1 MLVCPK
7 CLRFFQGKTD
17 IDFSLISSSLH
28 AKISRVFA
36 KRVQIGDITS
46 KLVGEERIEE
56 GKINGKK
63 SEKKTLM
70 KKTGQIEST
79 HKK

>member
-17 IDFSLISSSLH
+17 IYFSLISSSLH

-36 KRVQIGDITS
+36 KRVQIGDVTS
-46 KLVGEERIEE
+46 KPVGEERIE

-70 KKTGQIEST
+70 RKTGQIEST

>member
-1 MLVCPK
+1 M
-7 CLRFFQGKTD
+7 
-17 IDFSLISSSLH
+17 H